1 MNTSQRTLGGRELI
15 IATLAAL
22 LLAACGIGKN
32 QGQIS
37 SEKPTE
43 MRPLQQTASESSS
56 KHTITHSRSS
66 HLTSSHHV
74 PSTEK
79 ENAASNHENA
89 PAGNTAAVLS
99 EIHQANLTEIALG
112 KLAQNKASAPE
123 VRGYADLLV
132 QDHTSV
138 DETVTAMAQ
147 KKGTQLHDQAASSR
161 QGRKGARSIAQ
172 FEQKLTSASG
182 STFDHL
188 FLEQAGNDHQRMIQ
202 KLQQDREDA
211 NDDDI
216 EALIDKIVPIL
227 EQHRE
232 LAQILM
238 KKKQA

>member
-1 MNTSQRTLGGRELI
+1 MSTSQRILGGRELI

-43 MRPLQQTASESSS
+43 MRPLQQTASERSS

-79 ENAASNHENA
+79 ENAASNHENV

-99 EIHQANLTEIALG
+99 EIYQANLTEIALG

-138 DETVTAMAQ
+138 DETVMAMAQ
-147 KKGTQLHDQAASSR
+147 KKGTQLRDQAASSR
-161 QGRKGARSIAQ
+161 QGRKGAQ

-188 FLEQAGNDHQRMIQ
+188 FLEQAGSDHQRMIQ